1 MYKRFTYQV
10 STTADFPELQ
20 SMMAAL
26 DASPVRIGVTKA
38 ELKLVKR
45 TLNTAMT
52 LVMFVAP

>member
-1 MYKRFTYQV
+1 M
-10 STTADFPELQ
+10 ADFPELQ

-45 TLNTAMT
+45 NLNTVMT